1 MQETEG
7 QPEQI
12 CAKYN
17 LIQKSFQD
25 AKESLRSALNSAV
38 NVSDNVELI
47 IADGLYGLGKED
59 WDRPE
64 DKWDVNTYKQLF
76 TFCKVNNKLVI
87 KQKD

>member
-1 MQETEG
+1 MQEKEG
-7 QPEQI
+7 QPAQI

-25 AKESLRSALNSAV
+25 AKESLSSALNSVV

-59 WDRPE
+59 WDQKKDR
-64 DKWDVNTYKQLF
+64 WDVNTYNQLF
-76 TFCKVNNKLVI
+76 SFCKV
-87 KQKD
+87 KD